1 MARKAGA
8 VMMTTSVIVPLVLR
22 AGFGAGVW
30 AVCVWA
36 FPPRPALRTVLAR
49 LSTPPAP
56 PPILTA
62 KESGWAA
69 RLGRPFVRPLAALGL
84 PTAWMRRDLA
94 IIGRPVATHLAEKA
108 TLAIAGLLA
117 PALVQLLV
125 SVAGLSLG
133 VELPLIAA
141 ILLGG
146 LGFLV
151 PDLQARTDAARRRAD
166 FRYGLSAYLDLV
178 WITLAGGAGVDS
190 ALRDAATIGHG
201 WAFTQLRRAL
211 ATARLTRST
220 VWVTFRQ
227 LGEEL
232 DVAELSELAASVS
245 LAGTE
250 GAKVRASL
258 AAKAA
263 ALRTHQLTEAESAAQ
278 SATERM
284 SLPVMALFL
293 GFLVFIG
300 FPAITQ
306 VLNGL

>member
-1 MARKAGA
+1 MI
-8 VMMTTSVIVPLVLR
+8 SSLFVPLLLGV
-22 AGFGAGVW
+22 GFGVGVW
-30 AVCVWA
+30 ALCVWA

-49 LSTPPAP
+49 LSARPAP
-56 PPILTA
+56 APILTA
-62 KESGWAA
+62 GEPRWAA

-84 PTAWMRRDLA
+84 PTARIRKDLA
-94 IIGRPVATHLAEKA
+94 VIGRPVATYLAEKA
-108 TLAIAGLLA
+108 TLAIAGLLT
-117 PALVQLLV
+117 PALAQLLL

-133 VELPLIAA
+133 AELPLIAA
-141 ILLGG
+141 VLLAVM
-146 LGFLV
+146 GFLV
-151 PDLQARTDAARRRAD
+151 PDIQARTEAARQRAD
-166 FRYGLSAYLDLV
+166 FRHGLSAYLDLV

-190 ALRDAATIGHG
+190 ALTDAVTIGRG
-201 WAFTQLRRAL
+201 WTFTQLRRAL
-211 ATARLTRST
+211 ATARLTRT
-220 VWVTFRQ
+220 TPWTTFRQ
-227 LGEEL
+227 LGDEL

-263 ALRTHQLTEAESAAQ
+263 ALRIHQLTEAEAAAQ
-278 SATERM
+278 AATERM

-300 FPAITQ
+300 FPALTE